1 MADIEFDA
9 GDASALAKAV
19 RGAAATLRGQGGSR
33 SGAGES
39 ALADFTGSYA
49 DRFRDAVIIEAEDRG
64 KLVGVLTDLA
74 SGVDRAVERAEQERE
89 RARAHA
95 AWKVRES
102 DRQRT
107 AVDTLAGPFSGA
119 AVDLWGTL
127 TDREPSNEPLARP
140 TVDAEFRGRERA
152 RYGTGAS
159 RGKSSADPVALRT
172 FVSTVA
178 GLDTAAS
185 AEAARVRSA
194 WSSFR
199 SSCAWVR
206 VDRGS
211 MPAGFDRYVG
221 ENDEDRVWI
230 TKTAQAFEDAGGG
243 ALADAVLDIAAMGRA
258 APAVQGLLA
267 AGLTP
272 AQVAARWAA
281 LGLTKADA
289 DALRALPTSVLSEL
303 GNLEG
308 IPYWA
313 RSTANVV
320 VLNQRMGDVELEI
333 ESLLASVASTGDEG
347 AARAAA
353 HRIAALK
360 TELKS
365 LRNINATMAKKGA
378 EGQRYLISLTDDQPP
393 LAAVSIG
400 DVDTADSVTW
410 AVPGMNT
417 TTADMSSWT
426 MAALNIYDEQGRAAV
441 DGGFSGTH
449 AVVSWIGYDT
459 PTPAEV
465 LFMGK
470 AKRGGGQLA
479 ESIRGLGAV
488 RTERMPETNV
498 VAHSYGTTTTAVAL
512 SQRGVHVDRFVALG
526 SAGLPDTVDSADE
539 LHAGHVYAAQAK
551 DAPVGQAGQGDEWA
565 AFGRDHS
572 VAHHV
577 DPTSGDFGAT
587 VFGANGTTAADGR
600 KLQPVLHHDP
610 LNSDLKGY
618 LDRDTETIYNVG
630 RATIGLDDELT
641 PPGSR

>member
-1 MADIEFDA
+1 M
-9 GDASALAKAV
+9 
-19 RGAAATLRGQGGSR
+19 
-33 SGAGES
+33 
-39 ALADFTGSYA
+39 
-49 DRFRDAVIIEAEDRG
+49 
-64 KLVGVLTDLA
+64 LTDLA
-74 SGVDRAVERAEQERE
+74 SGVDRAAQRAEQERE
-89 RARAHA
+89 RVRAHA

-102 DRQRT
+102 ERQRS
-107 AVDTLAGPFSGA
+107 AADALAGPFSGA

-127 TDREPSNEPLARP
+127 VDREPSNEPLTRP

-152 RYGTGAS
+152 RYGAGAS
-159 RGKSSADPVALRT
+159 RGKSSADPAALRA

-178 GLDTAAS
+178 GLDASAS

-199 SSCAWVR
+199 SSCAWVQ

-211 MPAGFDRYVG
+211 MPAGFDRYVA
-221 ENDEDRVWI
+221 ENDEDRSWI
-230 TKTAQAFEDAGGG
+230 AKTAKAFEGAGGG

-258 APAVQGLLA
+258 APAVQVLLA
-267 AGLTP
+267 PGLTP
-272 AQVAARWAA
+272 TQVAAKWAA
-281 LGLTKADA
+281 LGLTTADA

-320 VLNQRMGDVELEI
+320 VLNQRLGDVELEI

-353 HRIAALK
+353 QRIAALK

-378 EGQRYLISLTDDQPP
+378 EGERYLISLTDDQPP

-400 DVDTADSVTW
+400 DLDTADSVTW

-426 MAALNIYDEQGRAAV
+426 MAAQSIYDEQGRAAV

-459 PTPAEV
+459 PTSAEV

-470 AKRGGGQLA
+470 AERGGGQLA

-498 VAHSYGTTTTAVAL
+498 VAHSYARPRRPSRCRNEAFTSIGSWRSVQRGCRTLSIQQTSCTPDTCTRHRRRTHQWGRPVRVTSGLPSDETTAL
-512 SQRGVHVDRFVALG
+512 RIMSTQRPG
-526 SAGLPDTVDSADE
+526 
-539 LHAGHVYAAQAK
+539 
-551 DAPVGQAGQGDEWA
+551 
-565 AFGRDHS
+565 
-572 VAHHV
+572 
-577 DPTSGDFGAT
+577 TSGQPCS
-587 VFGANGTTAADGR
+587 VPTAR
-600 KLQPVLHHDP
+600 
-610 LNSDLKGY
+610 
-618 LDRDTETIYNVG
+618 R
-630 RATIGLDDELT
+630 RLT
-641 PPGSR
+641 AGS

>member
-19 RGAAATLRGQGGSR
+19 RGAAATLRGQGGIR
-33 SGAGES
+33 SGAAES
-39 ALADFTGSYA
+39 ALADFAGSYA
-49 DRFRDAVIIEAEDRG
+49 DRFPDAVVIEAEDRG

-74 SGVDRAVERAEQERE
+74 SGVDRAAQRAEQERE
-89 RARAHA
+89 RVRAHA

-102 DRQRT
+102 ERQRS
-107 AVDTLAGPFSGA
+107 AADALAGPFSGA

-127 TDREPSNEPLARP
+127 VDREPSNEPLTRP

-152 RYGTGAS
+152 RYGAGAS
-159 RGKSSADPVALRT
+159 RGKSSADPTALRA

-199 SSCAWVR
+199 SSCAWVQ

-211 MPAGFDRYVG
+211 MPAGFDRYVA
-221 ENDEDRVWI
+221 ENDEDRSWI
-230 TKTAQAFEDAGGG
+230 AKTAKAFEDAGGG

-267 AGLTP
+267 PGLTP
-272 AQVAARWAA
+272 TQVAAKWAA
-281 LGLTKADA
+281 LGLTTADA

-320 VLNQRMGDVELEI
+320 VLNQRLGDVELEI

-353 HRIAALK
+353 QRIAALK

-378 EGQRYLISLTDDQPP
+378 EGERYLISLTDDQPP

-400 DVDTADSVTW
+400 DLDTADSVTW
-410 AVPGMNT
+410 AVPGMDT

-426 MAALNIYDEQGRAAV
+426 MAAQNIYDEQGRAAV

-565 AFGRDHS
+565 VFGRDHS

-600 KLQPVLHHDP
+600 KLKPVLHHDP